1 MKAFQDNLGD
11 NKQEKLPGMFAYEGG
26 KNGRSGAFRVGGG
39 GGKCTMKSFSISQ
52 EGN

>member
-11 NKQEKLPGMFAYEGG
+11 NKQEKLRGMFAYEG
-26 KNGRSGAFRVGGG
+26 KNGRCGAFRVGGG
-39 GGKCTMKSFSISQ
+39 GGKCTMKSFSISK